1 MTKFS
6 ILFHLSVFT
15 IIVLAAFPLQ
25 NVLGQSQEQTVL
37 YSDKEL
43 SIIGL
48 ELTEQNI
55 AKGNYYAAII
65 YSKFTSDV
73 FARSLQAVRS
83 IDNNLADEIHINLVE
98 IQADTNSHVS
108 SDAILQKISSVKSML
123 GQIKSDPLL
132 TTNVLAQ
139 MLSVAD
145 EKYEEGISKNI
156 ETSYQISYAIV
167 LRVEQIFTSTD
178 NFDERQR
185 TELKSFFVE
194 LDPMISSR
202 ENFVKVGTLITAIQR
217 DMLGTQ
223 STINQNN
230 LYDVIRELYKQL
242 LVEVNA
248 GNYEK
253 AEQLAIEAYLE
264 NFEYLE
270 SDIDIVDSS
279 LLHKLEIAMREDL
292 RDTIK
297 QHAASDIIKQK
308 VDTILA
314 DLDNAESLVSKL
326 PKANLAP
333 NELTVYSER
342 ELAPM
347 GSATNDQKSGV
358 QGHIDFI
365 RQNLQSLLIQY
376 KAGDYQS
383 AYASARTAYLDS
395 YEHVEIPLRV
405 IDPNFTLEAEIQFA
419 ELRNLINNRADYEKV
434 QEATVAIKR
443 SLDKSER
450 LVSGTGTLAPAIAFS
465 SSFALI
471 FREGLESVLILG
483 AILTYLD
490 ASRNTKFKPYV
501 YYGVVAAIVATAV
514 TWFIAS
520 YVIEISGANR
530 ELIEAIAALSA
541 TAVLFYVSF
550 WILNKIETK
559 KWMEF
564 VKAKVWQASATGGLA
579 VFVMLSFFTVYREGF
594 ETVLFY
600 QAMFGFAKY
609 MEAYVGLGF
618 VSGIVVLFAVYYGMR
633 RIGKR
638 LPLKAL
644 FGLTMSVG
652 AYLSIAF
659 IGNAIRELQTLDI
672 IPVTNMI
679 GVIPRLD
686 INLSTMTGIHP
697 TLETIIAQI
706 ILLGIYLVAASYVL
720 VMRPRKEEQIA
731 RMRKSRAQVEEV

>member
-1 MTKFS
+1 M
-6 ILFHLSVFT
+6 
-15 IIVLAAFPLQ
+15 IIGSFVLPVQ
-25 NVLGQSQEQTVL
+25 NIIAQSQEQIIFL
-37 YSDKEL
+37 SDKEL
-43 SIIGL
+43 TFVGVDLAEQSII
-48 ELTEQNI
+48 
-55 AKGNYYAAII
+55 KGNHDAASA
-65 YSKFTSDV
+65 YLKFASDI
-73 FARSLQAVRS
+73 FARSLQSARS
-83 IDNNLADEIHINLVE
+83 IDSNLANEIHILLVE
-98 IQADTNSHVS
+98 IQADTISNAS
-108 SDAILQKISSVKSML
+108 SDVILQKLSNTKSL
-123 GQIKSDPLL
+123 LEQIPLDSLL
-132 TTNVLAQ
+132 TPNVLAQ

-145 EKYEEGISKNI
+145 ETYENGVLKNDEISYHLSYSIISKVEKI
-156 ETSYQISYAIV
+156 FESSTS
-167 LRVEQIFTSTD
+167 
-178 NFDERQR
+178 FDERQR
-185 TELKSFFVE
+185 TELQSFFSE
-194 LDPMISSR
+194 LDSLVSSR

-217 DMLGTQ
+217 DLLGTQ
-223 STINQNN
+223 SAVNQGN

-242 LVEVNA
+242 VVEVDA
-248 GNYEK
+248 GNYVT

-270 SDIDIVDSS
+270 PDIEVVDSE

-292 RDTIK
+292 RATIK
-297 QHAASDIIKQK
+297 QHASLDTIKQK
-308 VDTILA
+308 IDAILI
-314 DLDNAESLVSKL
+314 DLDKAESLVSQL

-333 NELTVYSER
+333 DELAVASISNR
-342 ELAPM
+342 DLAPM
-347 GSATNDQKSGV
+347 GSATNEQKFGV
-358 QGHIDFI
+358 RTQIDFI
-365 RQNLQSLLIQY
+365 RESLQSLLIQY

-383 AYASARTAYLDS
+383 AYATARTAYLDS
-395 YEHVEIPLRV
+395 YEHVEIPLRI

-419 ELRNLINNRADYEKV
+419 ELRNLINTRADYEKV
-434 QEATVAIKR
+434 QEATIAIKR
-443 SLDKSER
+443 SLDESER

-483 AILTYLD
+483 AILTYLE

-501 YYGVVAAIVATAV
+501 YYGVIAAIVATAI
-514 TWFIAS
+514 TWFVAS

-530 ELIEAIAALSA
+530 ELIEAVAALSA

-564 VKAKVWQASATGGLA
+564 VKAKVWQATTTGGFA

-618 VSGIVVLFAVYYGMR
+618 VLGIVVLFGVYYGMR
-633 RIGKR
+633 RLGRR

-644 FGLTMSVG
+644 FGLTMGVG

-679 GVIPRLD
+679 GTIPRLD

-697 TLETIIAQI
+697 TLETTVAQI
-706 ILLGIYLVAASYVL
+706 VLLGIYLAAAFYVL
-720 VMRPRKEEQIA
+720 IMRPKREEQIA
-731 RMRKSRAQVEEV
+731 KMRKSRAQVEEI

>member
-1 MTKFS
+1 MKFTMFK
-6 ILFHLSVFT
+6 LGVFI
-15 IIVLAAFPLQ
+15 IIVLSGFPLQ
-25 NVLGQSQEQTVL
+25 TILGQSQEQITL
-37 YSDKEL
+37 YSNKEL
-43 SIIGL
+43 AMVSL
-48 ELTEQNI
+48 ELTEQSI
-55 AKGNYYAAII
+55 IKGNFDAAIV
-65 YSKFTSDV
+65 YSKFASDI
-73 FARSLQAVRS
+73 FARSLQTARS
-83 IDNNLADEIHINLVE
+83 FDDTLAEEIHVTLVD
-98 IQADTNSHVS
+98 IQANVNSRVS
-108 SDAILQKISSVKSML
+108 SDGIVQKISTARSL
-123 GQIKSDPLL
+123 LEQIKSDPVS
-132 TTNVLAQ
+132 TRNVLAQ

-145 EKYEEGISKNI
+145 EKYEEGTSKNI
-156 ETSYQISYAIV
+156 ETSYQISNAIIS
-167 LRVEQIFTSTD
+167 RIEQIFNSTSD
-178 NFDERQR
+178 FDERQHA
-185 TELKSFFVE
+185 ELKSFFEE
-194 LDPMISSR
+194 LDPLMLDR

-217 DMLGTQ
+217 DMLGAQ
-223 STINQNN
+223 NTINQNN
-230 LYDVIRELYKQL
+230 LYDAIRDLYKQL
-242 LVEVNA
+242 LVEVDG
-248 GNYEK
+248 GNYEN
-253 AEQLAIEAYLE
+253 AEQLSIEVYLE

-270 SDIDIVDSS
+270 SDIDLVDSS
-279 LLHKLEIAMREDL
+279 LLYQLEIAMREDL
-292 RDTIK
+292 RDAIK
-297 QHAASDIIKQK
+297 QHSTPDIIKQK
-308 VDTILA
+308 IDVILT
-314 DLDNAESLVSKL
+314 DLNTAEDLVSKL

-333 NELTVYSER
+333 TELTISSDKEPV
-342 ELAPM
+342 PM
-347 GSATNDQKSGV
+347 GSATIEQKSGV
-358 QGHIDFI
+358 QSNIDFI
-365 RQNLQSLLIQY
+365 RNSLQSLLIQY
-376 KAGDYQS
+376 KEGDYQS
-383 AYASARTAYLDS
+383 AYATARTAYLDS
-395 YEHVEIPLRV
+395 YEHVEIPLRA

-419 ELRNLINNRADYEKV
+419 ELRNLINNRADYDKV

-443 SLDKSER
+443 SLDESER
-450 LVSGTGTLAPAIAFS
+450 LVTGTGALAPTIAFS

-483 AILTYLD
+483 AILTYLE

-501 YYGVVAAIVATAV
+501 YYGVVAAIAATAV

-564 VKAKVWQASATGGLA
+564 VKAKVWQASATGGFA

-618 VSGIVVLFAVYYGMR
+618 VLGIAVLFVVYYTMR
-633 RIGKR
+633 KIGKR

-659 IGNAIRELQTLDI
+659 IGNAVRELQTLDI

-697 TLETIIAQI
+697 TLETTIAQI
-706 ILLGIYLVAASYVL
+706 ILLGIYLTAASYVL

-731 RMRKSRAQVEEV
+731 KMRKSRAQLEEI

>member
-6 ILFHLSVFT
+6 ILSSFGAFA
-15 IIVLAAFPLQ
+15 IIVMTAFPLQ
-25 NVLGQSQEQTVL
+25 SVLGQSQEQITL
-37 YSDKEL
+37 YSNKEL
-43 SIIGL
+43 VMIGL
-48 ELTEQNI
+48 ELTEQSL
-55 AKGNYYAAII
+55 AKGNYDAAVL
-65 YSKFTSDV
+65 YSKFASDV
-73 FARSLQAVRS
+73 FARSLQVVRS
-83 IDNNLADEIHINLVE
+83 IDNILADEIHISLVE
-98 IQADTNSHVS
+98 IQADANSHVS
-108 SDAILQKISSVKSML
+108 SEAILPKISSVKSML

-132 TTNVLAQ
+132 ATNVLAQ

-145 EKYEEGISKNI
+145 EKYEEGTSKNI
-156 ETSYQISYAIV
+156 ETSYQISHAIV
-167 LRVEQIFTSTD
+167 LRVEQIFASTD

-185 TELKSFFVE
+185 TELKSFFTE

-202 ENFVKVGTLITAIQR
+202 EDFVKVGTLITAIQR

-223 STINQNN
+223 STVNQNN

-242 LVEVNA
+242 LVEANA

-270 SDIDIVDSS
+270 ADIDIVDSS
-279 LLHKLEIAMREDL
+279 LLYKLEIAMREDL
-292 RDTIK
+292 RNTIR
-297 QHAASDIIKQK
+297 QHSAPDIIEQK
-308 VDTILA
+308 IDAILA
-314 DLDNAESLVSKL
+314 DLDIAENLVSKL

-333 NELTVYSER
+333 T
-342 ELAPM
+342 ELAISSDKELVPM
-347 GSATNDQKSGV
+347 GSATNEQKSGV
-358 QGHIDFI
+358 QSNIDFI
-365 RQNLQSLLIQY
+365 RNSLQSLLIQY
-376 KAGDYQS
+376 KEGDYQS
-383 AYASARTAYLDS
+383 AYATARTAYLDS
-395 YEHVEIPLRV
+395 YEHVEIPLRA

-419 ELRNLINNRADYEKV
+419 ELRNLINNRADYDKV

-443 SLDKSER
+443 SLDESER
-450 LVSGTGTLAPAIAFS
+450 LVTGTGALAPTIAFS

-483 AILTYLD
+483 AILTYLE

-501 YYGVVAAIVATAV
+501 YYGVVAAIAATAV

-564 VKAKVWQASATGGLA
+564 VKAKVWQASATGGFA

-618 VSGIVVLFAVYYGMR
+618 VLGIAVLFVLYYTMR
-633 RIGKR
+633 KIGKR

-659 IGNAIRELQTLDI
+659 IGNAVRELQTLDI

-697 TLETIIAQI
+697 TLETTIAQI
-706 ILLGIYLVAASYVL
+706 ILLGIYLTAASYVL
-720 VMRPRKEEQIA
+720 VLRPRKEEQIVK
-731 RMRKSRAQVEEV
+731 MRKSRAQLEEI